1 MRGSALETFRR
12 WRPSGAS
19 PACARFAIVANLVPA
34 AAAIALFVLLSPP
47 ATWDQPVLL
56 VALGAIAAIA
66 FLAEVRLKVA
76 AAAYFDASIVLAL
89 LALAIAGPLPALLVW
104 IVPDAISRLVIRQDR
119 PLSPGLVATVSSF
132 ALAVLAGYGALQ
144 LADAPSM
151 VAATPALYTTGLL
164 IYAVNFLFARLTFA
178 PFYQGYRPSVLIRS
192 EFLEMMP
199 PFAAMLALGV
209 AIAVLIGPLGV
220 FALAPLALVVVVPQ
234 LALALL
240 RRDHSVTRLSRPEA
254 TTVYAAAIAD
264 VLGLP
269 RQERRT
275 IAGAAALLARPSLE
289 ARQPELSIGSR
300 QRELLRADRWCLE
313 DPHPAILAALHVN
326 ERWDGTGG
334 PAGLA
339 GAWTPFPSRVLA
351 VARAW
356 SELTAG
362 GTLELSHSEAM
373 LDLSLR
379 AGEELDP
386 AVVKAA
392 DQVVAEEQAFVRAP
406 GFQPRLHRL
415 PLPRVVRRAKLPTLL
430 AYLTRPA

>member
-1 MRGSALETFRR
+1 MRGSALETLRR
-12 WRPSGAS
+12 WRPIGAS
-19 PACARFAIVANLVPA
+19 PARTRFAIAANLAPA
-34 AAAIALFVLLSPP
+34 AVAIALFVLLSPP

-56 VALGAIAAIA
+56 GALAAIAAIA
-66 FLAEVRLKVA
+66 FLAEVRLKMA

-209 AIAVLIGPLGV
+209 VIAVLIGPLGV

-234 LALALL
+234 LALAFL
-240 RRDHSVTRLSRPEA
+240 RRDRSVTGLSRPEA
-254 TTVYAAAIAD
+254 TAVYAAAIAD

-275 IAGAAALLARPSLE
+275 VADAAALLARASPE

-300 QRELLRADRWCLE
+300 QAELLGARWHLE

-386 AVVKAA
+386 EIVKAA
-392 DQVVAEEQAFVRAP
+392 DQVVAEEQAFIPAP

-415 PLPRVVRRAKLPTLL
+415 LLPRVVRRAKLPMVL

>member
-1 MRGSALETFRR
+1 MRGSALETLRR
-12 WRPSGAS
+12 WRPSGAN
-19 PACARFAIVANLVPA
+19 PARTRLAIAANLVPA
-34 AAAIALFVLLSPP
+34 SVAIALFALFSPP
-47 ATWDQPVLL
+47 ASWDQPVL
-56 VALGAIAAIA
+56 LGAIAAIA
-66 FLAEVRLKVA
+66 AIAYLAEARLKLAVA
-76 AAAYFDASIVLAL
+76 LYFDASSVLAVL
-89 LALAIAGPLPALLVW
+89 TLAIAGPLPALVVW
-104 IVPDAISRLVIRQDR
+104 LVPDAISRLLVRQD
-119 PLSPGLVATVSSF
+119 PVVTPGLVANVSSF
-132 ALAVLAGYGALQ
+132 ALAVLAAYGALQ

-151 VAATPALYTTGLL
+151 VAAAPALYTAGLL
-164 IYAVNFLFARLTFA
+164 MYAVNFLVARLNFA
-178 PFYQGYRPSVLIRS
+178 PFYQGYRPSVLVRS

-209 AIAVLIGPLGV
+209 ATAVLIGPLGV

-240 RRDHSVTRLSRPEA
+240 GRDRSVTRLSPPEA

-275 IAGAAALLARPSLE
+275 VADTAALLARPS
-289 ARQPELSIGSR
+289 PETLD
-300 QRELLRADRWCLE
+300 ADRWRLA

-326 ERWDGTGG
+326 ERWDGKGW
-334 PAGLA
+334 PAGLP
-339 GAWTPFPSRVLA
+339 GAWTPFASRVLA

-386 AVVKAA
+386 AIVEAA

-415 PLPRVVRRAKLPTLL
+415 PLPRAVRRAKLPTVL

>member
-1 MRGSALETFRR
+1 L
-12 WRPSGAS
+12 
-19 PACARFAIVANLVPA
+19 AIAANLAPA
-34 AAAIALFVLLSPP
+34 AVAIALFVLFSPP

-56 VALGAIAAIA
+56 GALAGIAAIA
-66 FLAEVRLKVA
+66 YLAEARLKLAVA
-76 AAAYFDASIVLAL
+76 LYFDASSVLAVL
-89 LALAIAGPLPALLVW
+89 TLVIAGPLPALLVW
-104 IVPDAISRLVIRQDR
+104 LVPDAISRLLMRQD
-119 PLSPGLVATVSSF
+119 PILTPGLVANASSF

-151 VAATPALYTTGLL
+151 AAATPALYTAGLL
-164 IYAVNFLFARLTFA
+164 MYAVNFLVARLNFA
-178 PFYQGYRPSVLIRS
+178 PFHQGYRPSVLIRS

-209 AIAVLIGPLGV
+209 VTAVLIGPLGV

-234 LALALL
+234 LALAHLG
-240 RRDHSVTRLSRPEA
+240 RDRSVSRLSRPEA

-269 RQERRT
+269 RSERRT
-275 IAGAAALLARPSLE
+275 VSGAAALLGRASPQALD
-289 ARQPELSIGSR
+289 PGK
-300 QRELLRADRWCLE
+300 LRLE
-313 DPHPAILAALHVN
+313 DSHPAILAALHVN
-326 ERWDGTGG
+326 ERWDGKGS
-334 PAGLA
+334 PAGLP
-339 GAWTPFPSRVLA
+339 GAWTPLASRVLA
-351 VARAW
+351 VAQAW

-386 AVVKAA
+386 TIVKAA
-392 DQVVAEEQAFVRAP
+392 DQVVEEEQAFIRAP

-415 PLPRVVRRAKLPTLL
+415 PLPRAVRRAKLPTVL

>member
-1 MRGSALETFRR
+1 M
-12 WRPSGAS
+12 
-19 PACARFAIVANLVPA
+19 
-34 AAAIALFVLLSPP
+34 
-47 ATWDQPVLL
+47 
-56 VALGAIAAIA
+56 
-66 FLAEVRLKVA
+66 
-76 AAAYFDASIVLAL
+76 
-89 LALAIAGPLPALLVW
+89 
-104 IVPDAISRLVIRQDR
+104 
-119 PLSPGLVATVSSF
+119 LSPGLVANVSSF

-151 VAATPALYTTGLL
+151 VAAAPALYTTGLL
-164 IYAVNFLFARLTFA
+164 MYAVNFLFARLTFA
-178 PFYQGYRPSVLIRS
+178 PFYQGYRPSVLIRT

-209 AIAVLIGPLGV
+209 VTAVLIEPLGV

-234 LALALL
+234 LALAHLG
-240 RRDHSVTRLSRPEA
+240 RDRSVTRLSRPEA

-275 IAGAAALLARPSLE
+275 VADAAALLDRASPEALE
-289 ARQPELSIGSR
+289 A
-300 QRELLRADRWCLE
+300 DRCRLE
-313 DPHPAILAALHVN
+313 HPHDAVLAAFHVH
-326 ERWDGTGG
+326 ERWDGTGW
-334 PAGLA
+334 PAGLP
-339 GAWTPFPSRVLA
+339 GAWTPLASRVLA

-386 AVVKAA
+386 AIVNAA

-406 GFQPRLHRL
+406 DFSRAFTACPCLAPSGGRSSPRCS
-415 PLPRVVRRAKLPTLL
+415 PI
-430 AYLTRPA
+430 

>member
-1 MRGSALETFRR
+1 MRGSALDTLRR

-19 PACARFAIVANLVPA
+19 PARARLAIAANLAPA
-34 AAAIALFVLLSPP
+34 AVAIALFVLFSPP

-56 VALGAIAAIA
+56 GALAGIAGIAYLAEARLKLAVAL
-66 FLAEVRLKVA
+66 
-76 AAAYFDASIVLAL
+76 YFDASSVLAVL
-89 LALAIAGPLPALLVW
+89 TLVIAGPLPALLVW
-104 IVPDAISRLVIRQDR
+104 LVPDAISRLLMRQD
-119 PLSPGLVATVSSF
+119 PILTPGLVANATSF
-132 ALAVLAGYGALQ
+132 ALAVLTGYGALQ

-151 VAATPALYTTGLL
+151 AAATPALYTAGLL
-164 IYAVNFLFARLTFA
+164 MYAVNFLVARLNFA
-178 PFYQGYRPSVLIRS
+178 PFHQGYRPSVLIRS

-209 AIAVLIGPLGV
+209 VTAVLIGPLGV

-234 LALALL
+234 LALAHLG
-240 RRDHSVTRLSRPEA
+240 RDRSVSRLSRPEA

-269 RQERRT
+269 RSERRT
-275 IAGAAALLARPSLE
+275 VSGAAALLGRASPQALD
-289 ARQPELSIGSR
+289 PGK
-300 QRELLRADRWCLE
+300 LRLE
-313 DPHPAILAALHVN
+313 DSHPAILAALHVN
-326 ERWDGTGG
+326 ERWDGKGS
-334 PAGLA
+334 PAGLP
-339 GAWTPFPSRVLA
+339 GAWTPLASRVLA
-351 VARAW
+351 VAQAW

-386 AVVKAA
+386 TIVKAA
-392 DQVVAEEQAFVRAP
+392 DQVVEEEQAFIRAP

-415 PLPRVVRRAKLPTLL
+415 PLPRAVRRAKLPTVL

>member
-1 MRGSALETFRR
+1 MRGSALETLRR
-12 WRPSGAS
+12 WRPKGGV
-19 PACARFAIVANLVPA
+19 CGRTRLAIAANLGPA
-34 AAAIALFVLLSPP
+34 VVAIALFVLLSPP
-47 ATWDQPVLL
+47 ATLDQPVLL
-56 VALGAIAAIA
+56 GALAAIAAIA
-66 FLAEVRLKVA
+66 FLAEVRLKMA
-76 AAAYFDASIVLAL
+76 AGAYFDASIVLAL

-104 IVPDAISRLVIRQDR
+104 IVPDTISRLVIRQD
-119 PLSPGLVATVSSF
+119 PVVSPGLVATVSSF
-132 ALAVLAGYGALQ
+132 ALAVLAGYGMLQ
-144 LADAPSM
+144 LAGAPSM

-209 AIAVLIGPLGV
+209 ATAVLIGPLGV

-234 LALALL
+234 LALAHLG
-240 RRDHSVTRLSRPEA
+240 RDRSVTRLSRPEA
-254 TTVYAAAIAD
+254 TRVYAAAIAD
-264 VLGLP
+264 VLDLP
-269 RQERRT
+269 RRERRT
-275 IAGAAALLARPSLE
+275 VADAAALLDRPGPDALE
-289 ARQPELSIGSR
+289 ADTWR
-300 QRELLRADRWCLE
+300 LE
-313 DPHPAILAALHVN
+313 HSHPAILAAFHVN
-326 ERWDGTGG
+326 ERWDGAGS
-334 PAGLA
+334 PAGLRS
-339 GAWTPFPSRVLA
+339 AWTPLASRVLA

-386 AVVKAA
+386 AIVNAA
-392 DQVVAEEQAFVRAP
+392 DQVVAEEQPFVRAP

-415 PLPRVVRRAKLPTLL
+415 PLPRAVRRAKLPTVL

>member
-1 MRGSALETFRR
+1 MRGSALETLRR
-12 WRPSGAS
+12 WWPTGAS
-19 PACARFAIVANLVPA
+19 PARKRFAVARNLAPA
-34 AAAIALFVLLSPP
+34 AVALVLFVLVAPP
-47 ATWDQPVLL
+47 AAWDQPVLL
-56 VALGAIAAIA
+56 GALMAIAAIA

-76 AAAYFDASIVLAL
+76 AGAYFDASIVLAL

-104 IVPDAISRLVIRQDR
+104 IVPDAISRFVIRQDHL
-119 PLSPGLVATVSSF
+119 LSPGLVATVSSF

-144 LADAPSM
+144 LAGAPSM

-164 IYAVNFLFARLTFA
+164 MYAVNFLFARLNFA
-178 PFYQGYRPSVLIRS
+178 PHYQGYRPSVLIRS

-209 AIAVLIGPLGV
+209 VTAALIEPLGV
-220 FALAPLALVVVVPQ
+220 FALAPLALVVVLPQ
-234 LALALL
+234 LALAHLG
-240 RRDHSVTRLSRPEA
+240 RDRSVTRLSRPEA

-264 VLGLP
+264 VLRLP
-269 RQERRT
+269 RLERRT
-275 IAGAAALLARPSLE
+275 VADAADLLARTDPE
-289 ARQPELSIGSR
+289 APA
-300 QRELLRADRWCLE
+300 ADNWRLE
-313 DPHPAILAALHVN
+313 DPHPAIMAAFHVH
-326 ERWDGTGG
+326 ERWDGTGR
-334 PAGLA
+334 PAGLH
-339 GAWTPFPSRVLA
+339 GAWTPLPSRVLA
-351 VARAW
+351 VAQAW

-386 AVVKAA
+386 AIVKAA
-392 DQVVAEEQAFVRAP
+392 DQVVAEEQAFIRAP

-415 PLPRVVRRAKLPTLL
+415 PLPRTVRRAKLPTVL